1 MATDIREE
9 ALIIKKAPP
18 FMRPYLLLMRV
29 DQSFGTLLILLPCL
43 WGLLL
48 GARTYPATLRF
59 WIIFPLG
66 ALVMRSA
73 GCIINDLT
81 DMDFDARVT
90 RTKDRP
96 LASHLLTRTQALIC
110 LGSLLTL
117 ALSLLLA
124 LPLACWG
131 LGVLGL
137 GLVVAYPWMKRITYW
152 PQIFLG
158 LAMNWG
164 LLMAVMATHQ
174 TLTPACG
181 VLFLVGI
188 GWTFIYDTLYAH
200 QDRTDDLLIG
210 LKSSAIALGD
220 YTKPILQLVTLLLTL
235 GCLFVGT
242 WEKASF
248 FYYAACLVGSASLM
262 RTLRTVVLDDSLSC
276 QAAFKECQVFGWMLF
291 LALILA

>member
-9 ALIIKKAPP
+9 AFIIRKAPP

-29 DQSFGTLLILLPCL
+29 DRSLGTLLILLPCL

-48 GARTYPATLRF
+48 GAKTHPSTLFF

-66 ALVMRSA
+66 AFVMRSA

-90 RTKDRP
+90 RTKSRP
-96 LASHLLTRTQALIC
+96 LPSHLLTRTQALIC
-110 LGSLLTL
+110 VGSLLTL
-117 ALSLLLA
+117 ALALLLS
-124 LPLACWG
+124 LPPSCWG
-131 LGVLGL
+131 LGIVGL

-164 LLMAVMATHQ
+164 ILMAVMATHQ
-174 TLTPACG
+174 TLPPSCWILFFVG
-181 VLFLVGI
+181 V

-200 QDRTDDLLIG
+200 QDRTDDLIIG

-220 YTKPILQLVTLLLTL
+220 HTKPILQLITLSLTL
-235 GCLFVGT
+235 GCLLVGT

-262 RTLRTVVLDDSLSC
+262 KTLRTVVLDDSPSC
-276 QAAFKECQVFGWMLF
+276 KAAFKECQVFGWMLF
-291 LALILA
+291 LALMLA

>member
-1 MATDIREE
+1 MATDIHEE
-9 ALIIKKAPP
+9 ALIIQKAPP
-18 FMRPYLLLMRV
+18 FLRPYLLLMRV
-29 DQSFGTLLILLPCL
+29 ERGVGTLLLLLPCL

-48 GARTYPATLRF
+48 GAQAHPAPLSF

-66 ALVMRSA
+66 AFVMRSA

-81 DMDFDARVT
+81 DMDFDARVS
-90 RTKDRP
+90 RTKSRP
-96 LASHLLTRTQALIC
+96 LASQSLTRTQAFLC
-110 LGSLLTL
+110 LASLLTL
-117 ALSLLLA
+117 ALALLLA
-124 LPLACWG
+124 LPNTCWG
-131 LGVLGL
+131 MGVLGL
-137 GLVVAYPWMKRITYW
+137 SLVIAYPWMKRITYW

-164 LLMAVMATHQ
+164 LLMAVMATHK
-174 TLTPACG
+174 TLTPSCG
-181 VLFLVGI
+181 VLFLVGV

-200 QDRTDDLLIG
+200 QDREDDRLIG

-220 YTKPILQLVTLLLTL
+220 HTKPILQFVTFLLTL
-235 GCLFVGT
+235 GCLVVGT

-262 RTLRTVVLDDSLSC
+262 KTLRTVVLSDHISC
-276 QAAFKECQVFGWMLF
+276 HNAFKECQLFGWMLF